1 MRAGRVRRGA
11 QKPAVVLPGCAR
23 PPQPPA
29 HDPRPAPP
37 PLLLPPSSPTH
48 PDCHSYPPTHPQDCE
63 LLDLYGRPET
73 LLMTHLPVPPVCIR
87 PRCAL
92 RMLRRRVMLGSG
104 SRCGAA
110 GMRAWDV
117 GPRPARAP
125 PSPGPAQVSV
135 ARFTWARLSDLSS
148 MPTMLYLPHCASSA
162 QPTPPTPT
170 PHPTPMP
177 SPPAAVWRWT
187 GQGPTRTTSP

>member
-1 MRAGRVRRGA
+1 
-11 QKPAVVLPGCAR
+11 
-23 PPQPPA
+23 
-29 HDPRPAPP
+29 
-37 PLLLPPSSPTH
+37 
-48 PDCHSYPPTHPQDCE
+48 
-63 LLDLYGRPET
+63 
-73 LLMTHLPVPPVCIR
+73 MTHLPVPPVCIR

-148 MPTMLYLPHCASSA
+148 MPTMLYLPHWASSA

-170 PHPTPMP
+170 PNPHPTSHTHALTPRCSVEMDGAGSNEDDITMKLMQVRP
-177 SPPAAVWRWT
+177 GGD
-187 GQGPTRTTSP
+187 GQRGAGVRRRGACVAKGLMIECVCNVAGGWVGGCVQLRRQHAQVIPDF